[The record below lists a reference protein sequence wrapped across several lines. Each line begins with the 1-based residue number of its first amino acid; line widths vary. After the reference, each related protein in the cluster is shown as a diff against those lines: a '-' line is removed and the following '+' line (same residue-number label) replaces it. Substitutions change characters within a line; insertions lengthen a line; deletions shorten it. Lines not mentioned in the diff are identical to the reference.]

1 MTLRSIFHRTNPSRW
16 PVAGACA
23 GALAGIAMAGCI
35 GFDAAPTA
43 DDERDTA
50 AGGNPV
56 SATTAGTSGQS
67 AAHAL
72 AARSAATLVASRPAF
87 LRATARDAFVQGA
100 VVSSQGTY
108 YVPYERTFAGFRV
121 VGGDLV
127 MVFDGAGQNVYN
139 SVALER
145 PLVVPSTTPALSQA
159 AAEAIATGRLRSVTG
174 IEGTELVVHALGDG
188 PRLAWESTVN
198 GTGVN
203 GISRLTVDVDAITGA
218 VLREQEHVLY
228 GTGTAAWNGPNP
240 IALDTTRS
248 GSTFLMRDPAITN
261 LSCQDAASNTT
272 FSGPDDAW
280 GNGDA
285 TNRETGCVD
294 ALFGAQTEARML
306 SQWLGRNAMDG
317 HGGAWPI
324 RVGLAQL
331 NAFYD
336 GNQVQ
341 IGHNS
346 ANQWIGAIDVIAH
359 EMGHGIDDHTPG
371 GISGGG
377 TQEFIADAFGAST
390 ETFANEPAPFDVPD
404 FTVGEQINLQGHGP
418 IRNMANPAAI
428 SGHPNCFSTSTPNLE
443 VHAAAGPGNHWF
455 YLLAEGSNPP
465 GGQPTSPT
473 CNGLPVFGIGV
484 PAAIRIL
491 YNAMLMKTSGSSYA
505 KYRTWTLQAAK
516 NLWPGSCR
524 RFDAVKAAWDAVSVP
539 AQSADPTCTTNRPAP
554 SSDILWRNTT
564 TNQFVEWLMSDG
576 EVGASVTLFTEPAAW
591 HVQGTGDFNG
601 DGTDDILWRN
611 VDTGEFVE
619 WLMSNGNVAAS
630 IPLFTEPAEWQVQGI
645 GDFNGDGT
653 SDILWRNVNTG
664 QFAEWLMSNG
674 GVGSVITLFT
684 EPAEWQVQGIGD
696 FNGDGSSDIL
706 WHNVNTGEFSEW
718 LMVNGGVGAS
728 IPLFTEPAEWHV
740 QGIGD
745 FNGDGSSD
753 ILWRN
758 VNTGEFVEW
767 LMVNGNVGA
776 SIPLY
781 TEPAEW
787 QVQGIGDFDGDG
799 TSDVLWRNTNTGQF
813 VEWLMSDGGVGDLV
827 TLFSE
832 PAEWQVQNIGNFDGR

>member
-1 MTLRSIFHRTNPSRW
+1 MQGRNPLHCLVPDYVLREIAKRGGDAHREAVLDTLGVSATLRSARSQ
-16 PVAGACA
+16 A
-23 GALAGIAMAGCI
+23 
-35 GFDAAPTA
+35 
-43 DDERDTA
+43 E
-50 AGGNPV
+50 
-56 SATTAGTSGQS
+56 
-67 AAHAL
+67 
-72 AARSAATLVASRPAF
+72 AARAAVGPTPLASASLRPPRIDRVIRNANGGTDLASP
-87 LRATARDAFVQGA
+87 
-100 VVSSQGTY
+100 VVRR
-108 YVPYERTFAGFRV
+108 E
-121 VGGDLV
+121 GDP
-127 MVFDGAGQNVYN
+127 D
-139 SVALER
+139 
-145 PLVVPSTTPALSQA
+145 
-159 AAEAIATGRLRSVTG
+159 
-174 IEGTELVVHALGDG
+174 
-188 PRLAWESTVN
+188 
-198 GTGVN
+198 
-203 GISRLTVDVDAITGA
+203 
-218 VLREQEHVLY
+218 
-228 GTGTAAWNGPNP
+228 
-240 IALDTTRS
+240 S
-248 GSTFLMRDPAITN
+248 GDPAI
-261 LSCQDAASNTT
+261 DE
-272 FSGPDDAW
+272 AW
-280 GNGDA
+280 
-285 TNRETGCVD
+285 EH
-294 ALFGAQTEARML
+294 FGSTWNFFFEVLARNSIDNAGMTL
-306 SQWLGRNAMDG
+306 DGVVHYGRNFDNAFWDGDQMVFGDGSGQLFTRLTQSLSVCAHELG
-317 HGGAWPI
+317 HGVIQFDGPLTYQGQSGA
-324 RVGLAQL
+324 L
-331 NAFYD
+331 NE
-336 GNQVQ
+336 
-341 IGHNS
+341 H
-346 ANQWIGAIDVIAH
+346 
-359 EMGHGIDDHTPG
+359 
-371 GISGGG
+371 
-377 TQEFIADAFGAST
+377 IADAFGAST

-491 YNAMLMKTSGSSYA
+491 YSAMLMKTSGSSYA

-619 WLMSNGNVAAS
+619 WLMSNGNVAAN

-745 FNGDGSSD
+745 FNGDD
-753 ILWRN
+753 RR
-758 VNTGEFVEW
+758 TGVPGERICIHARS
-767 LMVNGNVGA
+767 G
-776 SIPLY
+776 P
-781 TEPAEW
+781 
-787 QVQGIGDFDGDG
+787 
-799 TSDVLWRNTNTGQF
+799 
-813 VEWLMSDGGVGDLV
+813 
-827 TLFSE
+827 
-832 PAEWQVQNIGNFDGR
+832 